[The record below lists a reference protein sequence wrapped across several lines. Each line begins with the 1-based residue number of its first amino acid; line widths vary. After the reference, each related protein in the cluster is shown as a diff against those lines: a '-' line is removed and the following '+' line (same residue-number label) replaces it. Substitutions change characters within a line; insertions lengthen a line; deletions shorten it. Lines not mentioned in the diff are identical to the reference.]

1 MSAMRWLLTMT
12 LGFPAATGLA
22 LAQDKATRVW
32 LNPGAYTHHFKNG
45 DYRED
50 NYGIGAEVVI
60 APEHG
65 FLAGNFINSNRERSR
80 YAGYHW
86 RPWHWKPAG
95 VDLSTG
101 VVFMMIDGY
110 SNTNNGNWFPAAFPT
125 LSAEYG
131 NYGANLTLIPNP
143 RNGSA
148 LALQLKVQ
156 VW

>member
-1 MSAMRWLLTMT
+1 MRALRWLLAI
-12 LGFPAATGLA
+12 LVFFTGRLA
-22 LAQDKATRVW
+22 LAQETAAKVW
-32 LNPGAYTHHFKNG
+32 LNPGAYTHHFKSG

-50 NYGIGAEVVI
+50 NYGIGAEVLI

-65 FLAGNFINSNRERSR
+65 LLAGNFINSNRERSR

-101 VVFMMIDGY
+101 LVFAMFDGY
-110 SNTNNGNWFPAAFPT
+110 SNTNHGNWFPAALPT

-131 NYGANLTLIPNP
+131 IYGANLSLIPNP

-148 LALQLKVQ
+148 ISLQLKLQ

>member
-1 MSAMRWLLTMT
+1 MRALLWVAIF
-12 LGFPAATGLA
+12 LGAGGVARAEDNST
-22 LAQDKATRVW
+22 KVW
-32 LNPGAYTHHFKNG
+32 LNPGAYTHHFKTG

-50 NYGIGAEVVI
+50 NYGVGAELVV

-86 RPWHWKPAG
+86 RPWQWRPAG
-95 VDLSTG
+95 LDIRPG
-101 VVFMMIDGY
+101 VVVMMIDGY
-110 SNTNNGNWFPAAFPT
+110 SNTNNGNWFPALFPSVST
-125 LSAEYG
+125 EYG
-131 NYGANLTLIPNP
+131 IYGVNLTLIPNP

-148 LALQLKVQ
+148 LALQLKMQ